1 MSSIASKLA
10 PRDQPFS
17 AEHDANLDEV
27 RRGPVG
33 RVRRLGSV
41 RLPLGGPY
49 RPKATAYRL
58 PDGRI
63 VWCVRLWAIDRAV
76 RRCVSS
82 ETIRRFCRMNRLP
95 SVEAEVV
102 RIEEP

>member
-1 MSSIASKLA
+1 MSSIASQLA
-10 PRDQPFS
+10 ARVQPFPAELES
-17 AEHDANLDEV
+17 AAADPL
-27 RRGPVG
+27 RSIPG
-33 RVRRLGSV
+33 RVRRLGVV

-63 VWCVRLWAIDRAV
+63 VWCVRLWETDHAV
-76 RRCVSS
+76 KRCFPS

-95 SVEAEVV
+95 EVEEEVDRV
-102 RIEEP
+102 EGR